1 MYLKDVVLT
10 DLFMMRVLRSYLKI
24 LRNRQIG
31 RLSYLICLWLLLP
44 WNDILNLVGNAT
56 YILIKIKPY

>member
-1 MYLKDVVLT
+1 MYFKDVVLT

>member
-10 DLFMMRVLRSYLKI
+10 DLFLLRMLRSYLKI
-24 LRNRQIG
+24 LRNLKIG
-31 RLSYLICLWLLLP
+31 RLSYLLCLWLLLP
-44 WNDILNLVGNAT
+44 WYDILNLVGNAP